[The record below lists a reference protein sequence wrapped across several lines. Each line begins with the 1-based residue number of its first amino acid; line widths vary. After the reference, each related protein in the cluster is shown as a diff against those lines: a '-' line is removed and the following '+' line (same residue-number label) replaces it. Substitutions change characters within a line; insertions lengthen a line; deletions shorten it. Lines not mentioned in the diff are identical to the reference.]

1 VNKIKTLWWCCGC
14 PSSDSTYPTNHSCT
28 KN

>member
-1 VNKIKTLWWCCGC
+1 VNTIKTLWWYCECH
-14 PSSDSTYPTNHSCT
+14 SSDSTYPTKHSCT